1 MSKDDFCRCT
11 PSEFYAAYDAWW
23 QRETDLERGR
33 WERMRMQCL
42 CSLQPYSKKQL
53 RAQDFMKF
61 PWESEEQKATSCRSQ
76 QNGQSREEIMERYR
90 EAKKKGR
97 DKMKLYIIILTEHNH
112 PQQGAYKHSDT
123 TQNQ

>member
-1 MSKDDFCRCT
+1 MEHLQGVAMGCMGMSKDDFCRCT

-61 PWESEEQKATSCRSQ
+61 TWESEEQKATSCRSQ
-76 QNGQSREEIMERYR
+76 QKGQSREEIMERYR
-90 EAKKKGR
+90 EAKKRAG
-97 DKMKLYIIILTEHNH
+97 L
-112 PQQGAYKHSDT
+112 
-123 TQNQ
+123 

>member
-1 MSKDDFCRCT
+1 MEHLQGVAMGCMGMSKDDFCRCT

-53 RAQDFMKF
+53 RVQDFMNF
-61 PWESEEQKATSCRSQ
+61 PWESEEQNATSCRSQ

-90 EAKKKGR
+90 EAKKRAG
-97 DKMKLYIIILTEHNH
+97 L
-112 PQQGAYKHSDT
+112 
-123 TQNQ
+123 